1 MRLAAVLALA
11 LLAAACRG
19 TLQLAPDD
27 SGTVL
32 SRQLLDAPDPGQPG
46 PYAVKYLTY
55 GSGTDRNR
63 AAYRDSV
70 AFRTKSVDASKLVDL
85 GGTAKERKK
94 YWGFGPDA
102 FPVNGRVWYPD
113 APKNAGA
120 LPLVL
125 VVHGNHDMK
134 KFSDPGYEYLGRLL
148 ASRGF
153 ITVSVDENF
162 LNGNTRNEND
172 ARAWM
177 LLEHLKAWRGFV
189 ADSTN
194 PFFRRADLDRVVL
207 IGHSRGGEAVAHAA
221 AFNHIAR
228 YPDDASLKF
237 DFRFGIRGVVAIA
250 PVDGQY
256 RPADRLDPD
265 VKNVDYLVFHG
276 SHDGDVS
283 TFMGLRQ
290 WRRVTFDDGHPH
302 FKAAVFVYRANHGQ
316 WNTVWG
322 NKDSGPRSGRILDL
336 RPLLPPEQQ
345 RQFARVYIGAFAEAV
360 LHDDRRYLP
369 LFRDNRA
376 AGAWLPKTMYI
387 TRFEES
393 GFRTLAD
400 YDDDLDP
407 TTGSVPGVGIAGDSL
422 SRWKEGG
429 LDLRWQH
436 SANEVATM
444 NEWVVWL
451 GWNRCL
457 RPAAGQSWS
466 VNACELGRDS
476 AHLGPPAAYALTL
489 PDSLARAWRLGPD
502 AALSFLLMPSDELPG
517 ARKQPGD
524 TVKPR
529 PGTKPPPA
537 PKPEKPLETKQL
549 PPVDLTV
556 EVADAEGRVAALPVS
571 RYGAVRRPLDATV
584 LRRGD
589 MERRNFARIYEF
601 VLQSYTIPLADFR
614 QATPSLDLTRLRT
627 VRFLFDRT
635 PAGSI
640 ILDEVGFTTG
650 DAPYRVAGPMSGGR
664 AGQDVMRSR

>member
-1 MRLAAVLALA
+1 MRLASAVALA
-11 LLAAACRG
+11 LVPVVTACRG

-27 SGTVL
+27 SGTVM
-32 SRQLLDAPDPGQPG
+32 SRQLLEAPDPALPG

-55 GSGTDRNR
+55 GTGTDRQR

-70 AFRTKSVDASKLVDL
+70 AFRTKSVDASKLVAL
-85 GGTAKERKK
+85 GASAKSRKK

-113 APKNAGA
+113 PASAARGAAPF
-120 LPLVL
+120 PLIL

-177 LLEHLKAWRGFV
+177 LLEHLVAWRGFV

-194 PFFRRADLDRVVL
+194 PFYRRADLDRIIL
-207 IGHSRGGEAVAHAA
+207 MGHSRGGEAVAHAA

-237 DFRFGIRGVVAIA
+237 DFHFGIRGVVAIA

-256 RPADRLDPD
+256 EPADRLDPD

-290 WRRVTFDDGHPH
+290 WRRVTFDDGRPH
-302 FKAAVFVYRANHGQ
+302 FKAAVYVYRANHGQ

-369 LFRDNRA
+369 LFRDDRV

-393 GFRTLAD
+393 GFHALAD
-400 YDDDLDP
+400 YDNDVDP
-407 TTGSVPGVGIAGDSL
+407 TTGSAPGVVIAGDSL
-422 SRWKEGG
+422 ASWKEAG
-429 LDLRWQH
+429 LDLRWQR
-436 SANEVATM
+436 SSGEVATM
-444 NEWVVWL
+444 QEWAAWL

-466 VNACELGRDS
+466 VSACELGRDTL
-476 AHLGPPAAYALTL
+476 HLGPPAAYTLTL
-489 PDSLARAWRLGPD
+489 PDTLARTWKLDPA
-502 AALSFLLMPSDELPG
+502 AALSFLLMPTDRLPG
-517 ARKQPGD
+517 PRKQPGD
-524 TVKPR
+524 TVKPK
-529 PGTKPPPA
+529 PGVKTPA

-556 EVADAEGRVAALPVS
+556 ELADAEGHTAALPLS
-571 RYGAVRRPLDATV
+571 RYGAVRRPLETTV

-589 MERRNFARIYEF
+589 QERRRFANLYEY
-601 VLQSYTIPLADFR
+601 VLQSYTLPLADFR
-614 QATPSLDLTRLRT
+614 QATPSLDLSRLRT
-627 VRFLFDRT
+627 VCFLFDRA
-635 PAGSI
+635 PAGTI

-650 DAPYRVAGPMSGGR
+650 DDVYRVTLR
-664 AGQDVMRSR
+664 R